1 MERRPRKGFS
11 RLDRKKSSESATQQ
25 YKVAD
30 IDPHNY
36 DVFETRHKQYPAKLT
51 KSGKKWSTQFETR
64 SAPVSP
70 KDTSELDTDEGQ
82 QITQQVLQAALEYER
97 RQGRRKEGLYRTRS
111 DWDLYEQILPDTP
124 IIPSPFETLSKGKE
138 KELDSKSKIGD
149 MTVRAEM
156 TMPKSPI
163 MGESTEKRFSP
174 QIGKESL
181 VSGMTTDISIEK
193 EREREKSLPLE
204 SSIIQSE
211 IEFDRTCE
219 KESVKEKESIK
230 WPPSMVYGITPQTS
244 STEEG
249 LKSYRET
256 PPVLTPYD
264 YRPQVTQSPAILTN
278 TIQGTSAFVVP
289 AQRVI
294 TQTGDTNR
302 NNVEGRALLQ
312 LIPVYEEQTEKM
324 SGTDILT
331 PKRLTK
337 DGNPAMVI
345 QNDNWLS
352 TYGTQFFAVD
362 QINGTIYAIGND
374 GQWELTREKA
384 TIDTD
389 TCQIKVSTT
398 PIAGNQMVNPGISL
412 GETPVNKTEQ
422 SLPLAESTRTPSHQI
437 QDSRRFEMLDSIR
450 ARQREKEQIA
460 NALMHEL
467 FEDYM
472 QEEDDFITELQ
483 MAEEA
488 EQKALVEAEEL
499 RKQQLIVEAQQKA
512 EQEKEKKRL
521 KEQEETRKRLLL
533 EEEARLAEQ
542 KRITAEL
549 RMQRERERIEREALE
564 KQLEY
569 VKQKEAAI
577 EKEFR
582 DRLSSEDSDKSFTED
597 NIGKLTERQIQGAQI
612 KKEHLQEKLRKVTNA
627 FKYLQAT
634 GVKVDADT
642 LQRYEQIRK
651 RVAKQLSVCIKFL
664 QAQKAETTEKSS
676 SASPQ
681 IEKKDQKV
689 ILQSPI
695 QREHVSPIGGDTI
708 PPSYRVTTPIDMHDN
723 GRGPTLTQSIKERKD
738 ALQKVHSITNGHGI
752 KSNPARLE
760 TLSKQVIQTS
770 DKKSLKVPSHATS
783 QLTEFLL
790 HNPDIIDPDQLD
802 WDYEYPVR
810 EVQNGSYDS
819 MSRKRK
825 VLTYSQDKGKYPLVS
840 TMGISALHSRNSME
854 TPKTPIHTPK
864 RKPMNIRESNWRQ
877 GQSNIQG
884 ASDTLRRDTVDWRR
898 VKLPPGQKPPP
909 NITKNLPKYTCKFC
923 HMKHSGR
930 ICPCKTCGWIHLTL
944 QCPEIPY
951 EAPETEDVSH
961 RIICWSC
968 GQRGHYAKECPI
980 NYEYKDFQTGEE
992 QDFTP
997 DENTTYPLQMSDK
1010 PHIVDGYLYRP
1021 SANVHSDKPSSY
1033 PIKSYSSGQSIG
1045 GTYRQEKAPKKR
1057 GVEKE
1062 IHTLTPRTT
1071 SKKCWRWC
1079 RWCSRWWTTR

>member
-1 MERRPRKGFS
+1 M
-11 RLDRKKSSESATQQ
+11 
-25 YKVAD
+25 
-30 IDPHNY
+30 
-36 DVFETRHKQYPAKLT
+36 
-51 KSGKKWSTQFETR
+51 
-64 SAPVSP
+64 
-70 KDTSELDTDEGQ
+70 
-82 QITQQVLQAALEYER
+82 
-97 RQGRRKEGLYRTRS
+97 
-111 DWDLYEQILPDTP
+111 
-124 IIPSPFETLSKGKE
+124 
-138 KELDSKSKIGD
+138 
-149 MTVRAEM
+149 
-156 TMPKSPI
+156 
-163 MGESTEKRFSP
+163 
-174 QIGKESL
+174 
-181 VSGMTTDISIEK
+181 
-193 EREREKSLPLE
+193 
-204 SSIIQSE
+204 
-211 IEFDRTCE
+211 
-219 KESVKEKESIK
+219 
-230 WPPSMVYGITPQTS
+230 
-244 STEEG
+244 
-249 LKSYRET
+249 
-256 PPVLTPYD
+256 
-264 YRPQVTQSPAILTN
+264 
-278 TIQGTSAFVVP
+278 
-289 AQRVI
+289 
-294 TQTGDTNR
+294 
-302 NNVEGRALLQ
+302 
-312 LIPVYEEQTEKM
+312 
-324 SGTDILT
+324 
-331 PKRLTK
+331 
-337 DGNPAMVI
+337 
-345 QNDNWLS
+345 
-352 TYGTQFFAVD
+352 
-362 QINGTIYAIGND
+362 
-374 GQWELTREKA
+374 
-384 TIDTD
+384 
-389 TCQIKVSTT
+389 
-398 PIAGNQMVNPGISL
+398 
-412 GETPVNKTEQ
+412 
-422 SLPLAESTRTPSHQI
+422 
-437 QDSRRFEMLDSIR
+437 
-450 ARQREKEQIA
+450 
-460 NALMHEL
+460 
-467 FEDYM
+467 
-472 QEEDDFITELQ
+472 
-483 MAEEA
+483 
-488 EQKALVEAEEL
+488 

-521 KEQEETRKRLLL
+521 KEQEEARKRLLL

-708 PPSYRVTTPIDMHDN
+708 PPSYRVTTPIDMYDN
-723 GRGPTLTQSIKERKD
+723 GRGPTLTQSIKERED

-752 KSNPARLE
+752 KSNPVRLE

-810 EVQNGSYDS
+810 EVQNGSYNS
-819 MSRKRK
+819 MSRKRE
-825 VLTYSQDKGKYPLVS
+825 VLTYSQGKDKYPFVP
-840 TMGISALHSRNSME
+840 TMGISALHSRSSME

-980 NYEYKDFQTGEE
+980 NHDYRDFQTREG

-1033 PIKSYSSGQSIG
+1033 PVKSYSSGQSVG
-1045 GTYRQEKAPKKR
+1045 GTYRQEKAPKKK

-1062 IHTLTPRTT
+1062 YTPSPPEQPQR
-1071 SKKCWRWC
+1071 SAGGGAGGAPGGGPPDKGPPDGGHDDDDNDDDDDDDDMIMIIVIKKMM
-1079 RWCSRWWTTR
+1079 TINN

>member
-1 MERRPRKGFS
+1 MEH
-11 RLDRKKSSESATQQ
+11 SSLLL
-25 YKVAD
+25 
-30 IDPHNY
+30 I
-36 DVFETRHKQYPAKLT
+36 
-51 KSGKKWSTQFETR
+51 
-64 SAPVSP
+64 
-70 KDTSELDTDEGQ
+70 
-82 QITQQVLQAALEYER
+82 
-97 RQGRRKEGLYRTRS
+97 
-111 DWDLYEQILPDTP
+111 
-124 IIPSPFETLSKGKE
+124 
-138 KELDSKSKIGD
+138 
-149 MTVRAEM
+149 
-156 TMPKSPI
+156 
-163 MGESTEKRFSP
+163 
-174 QIGKESL
+174 
-181 VSGMTTDISIEK
+181 
-193 EREREKSLPLE
+193 
-204 SSIIQSE
+204 
-211 IEFDRTCE
+211 
-219 KESVKEKESIK
+219 
-230 WPPSMVYGITPQTS
+230 
-244 STEEG
+244 
-249 LKSYRET
+249 
-256 PPVLTPYD
+256 
-264 YRPQVTQSPAILTN
+264 
-278 TIQGTSAFVVP
+278 
-289 AQRVI
+289 RV
-294 TQTGDTNR
+294 
-302 NNVEGRALLQ
+302 
-312 LIPVYEEQTEKM
+312 
-324 SGTDILT
+324 
-331 PKRLTK
+331 
-337 DGNPAMVI
+337 
-345 QNDNWLS
+345 
-352 TYGTQFFAVD
+352 
-362 QINGTIYAIGND
+362 NGTIYAIGND
-374 GQWELTREKA
+374 GQWELIKEKA

-422 SLPLAESTRTPSHQI
+422 SLPLAESTRTPSHQM
-437 QDSRRFEMLDSIR
+437 QDSRRFELLDSIR

-460 NALMHEL
+460 NTLMHEL

-472 QEEDDFITELQ
+472 QEEEDFITELQ

-488 EQKALVEAEEL
+488 KQKALVEAEEL

-521 KEQEETRKRLLL
+521 KEQEEARKRLLL

-549 RMQRERERIEREALE
+549 RMQKERERIEREALE

-695 QREHVSPIGGDTI
+695 QREHVSPIGGNTI
-708 PPSYRVTTPIDMHDN
+708 PPNYRVTTPIDMNDN
-723 GRGPTLTQSIKERKD
+723 GRGPTLTQSIKERED

-752 KSNPARLE
+752 KSNPVRLE

-802 WDYEYPVR
+802 WDYEYPMR
-810 EVQNGSYDS
+810 EVQNGSYDP
-819 MSRKRK
+819 MSRKRE
-825 VLTYSQDKGKYPLVS
+825 VLTYSQGKGKYPFVP

-877 GQSNIQG
+877 GQSNVQG

-909 NITKNLPKYTCKFC
+909 SITKNLPKYTCKFC

-951 EAPETEDVSH
+951 EAPETEDVLY

-980 NYEYKDFQTGEE
+980 NHDYRDFQTREG

-1021 SANVHSDKPSSY
+1021 STKVYTDKSSSY
-1033 PIKSYSSGQSIG
+1033 PVKSYSSGQSN
-1045 GTYRQEKAPKKR
+1045 
-1057 GVEKE
+1057 
-1062 IHTLTPRTT
+1062 
-1071 SKKCWRWC
+1071 WRDL
-1079 RWCSRWWTTR
+1079 